1 MVLRQS
7 DDCANFRT
15 VEDNCSTLLQSPSG
29 ETSSDNRDDE
39 TIHQGKIA
47 LEHRMVHSSK
57 QPEHM
62 IVQELHGKYAL
73 EHIGEQERMYVQ
85 ERKFG
90 QEHKR
95 EPGHKQQP
103 VAHKREWSERKPALN
118 S

>member
-1 MVLRQS
+1 
-7 DDCANFRT
+7 
-15 VEDNCSTLLQSPSG
+15 
-29 ETSSDNRDDE
+29 
-39 TIHQGKIA
+39 
-47 LEHRMVHSSK
+47 MVHSSK

-73 EHIGEQERMYVQ
+73 EHIGEQEHKYEPERMYVQ

-103 VAHKREWSERKPALN
+103 VAHILEWSEHKQALN